1 MSEQAPSWWSG
12 NALSYAQKKGSAEM
26 KKLNYKRFKA
36 SGAVLGFAVFGIF
49 MRLKSETQVQLDLEA
64 EKLSKANADY
74 RRAVSPGSI
83 PQRKFTRDSPRA
95 GHRKLTP
102 TKMAVSTSLSFSCAL
117 RSAPSARSLFRKIRI
132 HLPKV

>member
-74 RRAVSPGSI
+74 RRAVLD
-83 PQRKFTRDSPRA
+83 QY
-95 GHRKLTP
+95 
-102 TKMAVSTSLSFSCAL
+102 
-117 RSAPSARSLFRKIRI
+117 RSASLREIRRLEI
-132 HLPKV
+132 RNELWNVPKR

>member
-83 PQRKFTRDSPRA
+83 PQRKFTRDSPSGDTERTMERA
-95 GHRKLTP
+95 QAMTTDSKNSQRNEHQQLDVQNLILK
-102 TKMAVSTSLSFSCAL
+102 KCF
-117 RSAPSARSLFRKIRI
+117 F
-132 HLPKV
+132 